1 MRFGECDPA
10 RRKEMATSLKLT
22 VNGLTSGVSVDTP
35 ILYVLHKEL
44 HLQGPRLG
52 CGLAQCGAR
61 LVSRGA

>member
-1 MRFGECDPA
+1 
-10 RRKEMATSLKLT
+10 MATSLKLT